1 MSRWIKPPLARL
13 TFAIGS
19 PVAKCT
25 TGSTSMLV

>member
-1 MSRWIKPPLARL
+1 MSRWMRPPFARL

-25 TGSTSMLV
+25 TVSMSMLV